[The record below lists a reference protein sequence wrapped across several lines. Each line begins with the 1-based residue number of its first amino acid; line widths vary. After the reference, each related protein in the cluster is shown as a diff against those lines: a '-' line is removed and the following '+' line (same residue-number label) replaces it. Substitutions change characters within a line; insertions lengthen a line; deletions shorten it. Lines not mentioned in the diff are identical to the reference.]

1 MEEENLNIYN
11 CKLYIENVYIYIV
24 QTIFAEKFCILE
36 PLLASIL
43 KKKKNNMHS
52 NLEIPSTFTCGFSN
66 VTRKDNH
73 DLQAAGSLGHTTSSL
88 TLGFVCF
95 FWQFL
100 ASVAATGKKE
110 QCSYKRF
117 FWLQTEVA

>member
-11 CKLYIENVYIYIV
+11 CKLYIERMYIYIYIV
-24 QTIFAEKFCILE
+24 QTIFAEKLCILE
-36 PLLASIL
+36 SLLANIL
-43 KKKKNNMHS
+43 KKNNMHS

-88 TLGFVCF
+88 TLGCFVF
-95 FWQFL
+95 F
-100 ASVAATGKKE
+100 ASVAATVKTNA
-110 QCSYKRF
+110 
-117 FWLQTEVA
+117 LI